1 MKKILMAVPNISE
14 GVNKD
19 VVEQVVDA
27 VRHTEGVKM
36 LDYSSDADHNRSVLT
51 FLGEPQAV
59 LEASQ
64 AMARQA
70 LALIDM
76 TRHKGSHPRL
86 GAIDVAPFVPIRNV
100 EIQEAVEISRLFG
113 RFLAQQGV
121 PVYYYENSATRPE
134 RESLPNIRKGEY
146 EGLPAKLQDPAW
158 QPDEGEALFNPKA
171 GATVIGARPPLIA
184 FNVNLNTRDLEIA
197 NRIAKSIRFING
209 GFRYVRAMGVALEDK
224 DMVQVSINMINYT
237 KTPLPRVLETVRFEA
252 ARHGVSVAG
261 TEIVGTLPLGA
272 LEEIVK
278 HYLQTH
284 DFSLNQIIETALIE

>member
-284 DFSLNQIIETALIE
+284 DFSLTQIIETALIE